1 MNKYQEALDCVTG
14 ITRKMLDN
22 PTVEFSKKYLE
33 SIKLLEELVDKAT
46 PVKPDDYKNLGFV
59 LCGTYVIKMKTG
71 KCKCGHPVD
80 LLRSHC
86 PCGQA
91 LDWTDDATS
100 E

>member
-46 PVKPDDYKNLGFV
+46 PKKIIRLPKLKEYGYRCPTCNANVDYHFCIN
-59 LCGTYVIKMKTG
+59 
-71 KCKCGHPVD
+71 
-80 LLRSHC
+80 
-86 PCGQA
+86 CGQA